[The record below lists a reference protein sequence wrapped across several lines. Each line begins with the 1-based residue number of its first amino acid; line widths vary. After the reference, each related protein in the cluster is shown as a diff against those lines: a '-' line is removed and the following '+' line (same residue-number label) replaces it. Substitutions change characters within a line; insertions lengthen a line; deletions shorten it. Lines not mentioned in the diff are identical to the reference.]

1 MTTVTWVEE
10 AEAEL
15 LLATRWYEE
24 RVPGLGAR
32 FLVEVDLAA
41 ARISMLPRGW
51 SRLHR
56 TKTLRRKRVRSFP
69 WTLLY
74 VVDKPYAVTILAL
87 HHTSRRPSSARAT
100 AKRRR
105 TH

>member
-1 MTTVTWVEE
+1 MTSVTWVEE

-15 LLATRWYEE
+15 LLATKWYEE

-32 FLVEVDLAA
+32 SLLEVDLAA
-41 ARISMLPRGW
+41 ARIAMLPRGW

-56 TKTLRRKRVRSFP
+56 TKSLRRKRVRSFP

-74 VVDKPYAVTILAL
+74 VVESSAEVAVLAL
-87 HHTSRRPSSARAT
+87 HHTSRRPSSARAS